1 VFAYLE
7 DILKRIKEYY
17 PEIDILEIN
26 HDQDHIHLLVS
37 IPPKLSVGSVVRI
50 LKANTARAL
59 KKKFDYLNKVY
70 WGTDGIWSEGY
81 FVSTVGANEEQIRKY
96 IQKQGE
102 EDFGQAELEM

>member
-7 DILKRIKEYY
+7 DILKRIKDYY

-59 KKKFDYLNKVY
+59 KKKFDYLNL
-70 WGTDGIWSEGY
+70 S
-81 FVSTVGANEEQIRKY
+81 
-96 IQKQGE
+96 
-102 EDFGQAELEM
+102 